1 MAARPAPAGATV
13 DKAGKLD
20 LTLYLRFIL
29 ALAAVLALIAGA
41 AWLVRRFGLF
51 GVNPGRRPDQRR
63 LAINAVQPL
72 DARRRLVLVR
82 RDGIEHL
89 LLVGGANDLLIET
102 GIAAPRPAGAS
113 SAPAMAAASAAPAS
127 DRP

>member
-1 MAARPAPAGATV
+1 M
-13 DKAGKLD
+13 D
-20 LTLYLRFIL
+20 LSLYLRFIL

-82 RDGIEHL
+82 RDGVEHL
-89 LLVGGANDLLIET
+89 LLVGGANDLVIET
-102 GIAAPRPAGAS
+102 GIAPPKPVGSRPASDAGAS
-113 SAPAMAAASAAPAS
+113 APAPAASNQP
-127 DRP
+127 